1 MDANIT
7 LNMNVFTVL
16 ATIAQLAV
24 SVAVPV
30 LIYFVGGAR
39 RDMQDLR
46 SELTRFRLTMTERV
60 ARMEALQGINVQTE
74 P

>member
-1 MDANIT
+1 MDANVT

-60 ARMEALQGINVQTE
+60 ARMEALQGINVQME

>member
-1 MDANIT
+1 MDANVT
-7 LNMNVFTVL
+7 LSMNVFTIL

-39 RDMQDLR
+39 RDMQSLR
-46 SELTRFRLTMTERV
+46 DELTRFRITMTERV
-60 ARMEALQGINVQTE
+60 TRVEALAGVSSSTE